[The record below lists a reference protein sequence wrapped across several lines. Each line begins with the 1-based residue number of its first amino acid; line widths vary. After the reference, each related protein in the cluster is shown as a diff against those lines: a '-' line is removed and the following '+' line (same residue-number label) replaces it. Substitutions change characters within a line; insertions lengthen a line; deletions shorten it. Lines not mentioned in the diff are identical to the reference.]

1 MRDIYLYSKDSRA
14 ELRDFFVQTSFAD
27 RTDKNSDVTMK
38 VDVDV
43 RNLTDKED
51 TSGYTVEC
59 QTERHGRK
67 SDRSGYDFL

>member
-27 RTDKNSDVTMK
+27 RTDKNSDVTMN

-51 TSGYTVEC
+51 TSGYTV
-59 QTERHGRK
+59 TERHGRK
-67 SDRSGYDFL
+67 ADRSGYDFL